1 VIIDPG
7 GVPSDGDATLVWR
20 MASLGFF
27 AFVVA
32 MVAVQGGRGRPVG
45 RITAGAAV
53 GCGLALLAG
62 LDQPAVLTDWV
73 WPPLLLLI
81 AYWTSGLLFVA
92 PSAAQERALGVWDAR
107 LGLRHLSSTL
117 PRPVVELLECAY
129 AGVYLLVP
137 LALVLQ
143 PYFVPEASVGRLW
156 AVILITDF
164 ICFGGM
170 AWVHTRPPRAL
181 EEGEPWASTVRRFNL
196 RLLGSASV
204 QVNTF
209 PSGHAAEALAAFLL
223 VRDAPWF
230 VAGPMFAAAMAVSAG
245 AVLGRYHY
253 LADIVAGW
261 IVALAVVLVL
271 SA

>member
-1 VIIDPG
+1 
-7 GVPSDGDATLVWR
+7 

-27 AFVVA
+27 AFVMAV
-32 MVAVQGGRGRPVG
+32 VAVQGGRGRAVG

-53 GCGLALLAG
+53 GCGFALLAG
-62 LDQPAVLTDWV
+62 LDQPSLLIDWV

-81 AYWTSGLLFVA
+81 AYWTSGLLFAA
-92 PSAAQERALGVWDAR
+92 PSAAQERALGKWDVR

-117 PRPVVELLECAY
+117 PRALVELLECAY

-137 LALVLQ
+137 LALVVRL
-143 PYFVPEASVGRLW
+143 YFTPEASIGRFW
-156 AVILITDF
+156 AAVLITDL
-164 ICFGGM
+164 ICFAGM

-181 EEGEPWASTVRRFNL
+181 EGGEPWVSTVRGFNL
-196 RLLGSASV
+196 RLLGSTSV

-230 VAGPMFAAAMAVSAG
+230 VAAPMFAAAMAVSAG

-261 IVALAVVLVL
+261 IVALAVVFLL